1 MRLRLAESRES
12 GRRSEGDPGRLLLA
26 RRAGHGCPAGSR
38 GQPVGSYSPRGR
50 TPPRVAGEVGPAEG
64 AGLGINDSESTAPVV
79 VTGFEP
85 FGGRAKNRSW
95 ELVRRLGGRPGVEV
109 TRLPVDFRRLGPA
122 VDRIVRTR
130 PEAILMVGE
139 APGQVLRVEQI
150 GLNVAHSERPDNAG
164 RRPRSEEVVSGGA
177 LALRATW
184 DAAAVARRLHREGI
198 EASVSFHAGTYACN
212 AALYGALHLACGTV
226 PGGGPAIGF
235 LHVPEAGEAGGP
247 ADRQLI
253 RALGTGI
260 EELLAARREARADAY
275 RRGDAPE

>member
-1 MRLRLAESRES
+1 M
-12 GRRSEGDPGRLLLA
+12 
-26 RRAGHGCPAGSR
+26 
-38 GQPVGSYSPRGR
+38 
-50 TPPRVAGEVGPAEG
+50 EG
-64 AGLGINDSESTAPVV
+64 AGLGNDDSESTARVA

-95 ELVRRLGGRPGVEV
+95 ELVRRLRGRPGVEV

-139 APGQVLRVEQI
+139 APGGVLRVEQI
-150 GLNVAHSERPDNAG
+150 GLNVAHSDRPDNAG
-164 RRPRSEEVVSGGA
+164 CRPRSEAVVSGGP

-184 DAAAVARRLHREGI
+184 DAATVAGRLHRDGI

-212 AALYGALHLACGTV
+212 AALYRALHLARGAIH
-226 PGGGPAIGF
+226 GDGGPAIGF
-235 LHVPEAGEAGGP
+235 LHVPETGEAGGP
-247 ADRQLI
+247 SGRQLT

-260 EELLAARREARADAY
+260 EELLAAGREARADAN

>member
-1 MRLRLAESRES
+1 M
-12 GRRSEGDPGRLLLA
+12 GND
-26 RRAGHGCPAGSR
+26 
-38 GQPVGSYSPRGR
+38 
-50 TPPRVAGEVGPAEG
+50 
-64 AGLGINDSESTAPVV
+64 DSESTGRVA

-95 ELVRRLGGRPGVEV
+95 ELVQRLRGRPGVDV

-122 VDRIVRTR
+122 VDRLVRTR

-139 APGQVLRVEQI
+139 APGPVLRVEQI
-150 GLNVAHSERPDNAG
+150 GLNVVHSGRPDNAG
-164 RRPRSEEVVSGGA
+164 LRPRSEAVVSGGP

-184 DAAAVARRLHREGI
+184 DAVALAGRLHRDGI

-212 AALYGALHLACGTV
+212 AALYRALHLVRGAISGD
-226 PGGGPAIGF
+226 GGPAIGF
-235 LHVPEAGEAGGP
+235 LHVPEAGEAGRT
-247 ADRQLI
+247 ADRQLV

-260 EELLAARREARADAY
+260 EELLAARMEARADAN

>member
-1 MRLRLAESRES
+1 M
-12 GRRSEGDPGRLLLA
+12 
-26 RRAGHGCPAGSR
+26 
-38 GQPVGSYSPRGR
+38 
-50 TPPRVAGEVGPAEG
+50 EG
-64 AGLGINDSESTAPVV
+64 AGLGNDDSESTVRVA

-85 FGGRAKNRSW
+85 FDGREKNQSW
-95 ELVRRLGGRPGVEV
+95 ELVRRLRGRPGVEV

-139 APGQVLRVEQI
+139 GPGQVLRIEQV
-150 GLNVAHSERPDNAG
+150 GLNVAHADRPDNAG
-164 RRPRSEEVVSGGA
+164 RRPRSEAVVSAGP

-184 DAAAVARRLHREGI
+184 DAAAIAGRLHREGI

-212 AALYGALHLACGTV
+212 AVLYRALYLARGAV
-226 PGGGPAIGF
+226 PGVGPAIGF
-235 LHVPEAGEAGGP
+235 LHVPEAGEVDVP

-253 RALGTGI
+253 RALETCI
-260 EELLAARREARADAY
+260 EELLAARREARADAN